1 MLKFLSTVFGSI
13 ALKFSSVLLLMGA
26 MTAAAIIIAT
36 MVFNTLSASLTGL
49 MTDELPGIGTRITV
63 IENTGEIRD
72 ALSEMLMAHDL
83 QGVDDGYRD
92 FISGSKDIVAAV
104 NQLPDADKAT
114 FLPMLTALSD
124 EVAGMR
130 TAIDRRFAA
139 QNRMQDQLTDFTT
152 TVKEIREA
160 LAEMAADAVRDMNL
174 AGDRTIESVSD
185 TLGTL
190 VDTDFNSTALIL
202 QARAEINLLSGVAL
216 AIAEQK
222 DPALTTIL
230 RDIAVASLRKLD
242 TVLAELEAA
251 GTIPLYLPVLTE
263 TRAAFA
269 NVANTGFRARA
280 GYIEDVMKLR
290 DDSNIALSSAIDDLT
305 FKLMIGAEN
314 TAAFNRDTIHRL
326 LGNEVQQIRD
336 TADIDLAVTT
346 LVARSYLGATAKD
359 IADADAAQAQI
370 VDARDRLTGLSDRV
384 FLADKLRGMLDRL
397 AAYADPKTGI
407 VATHRVEIMSL
418 DEAEAGS
425 RSAYERLREIA
436 GAASTQGSAAM
447 ADAKAAGAAILAE
460 AEAARDRLDL
470 VTLGS
475 VAIFILALLLT
486 WLLII
491 SPIGRL
497 ARVTGRLAQG
507 ELIEVRGFG
516 LFGGEI
522 ARMGKALVVFRDG
535 LAERDRMQRLE
546 REAEQ
551 DRQAR
556 ASEQNAVVTELAAA
570 LQSLSAGDLSARLE
584 NRFPEDYE
592 GLRADFNATIDT
604 LNELIGSVVENATE
618 IFSRAEEISGA
629 AGDLSRRTENQ
640 AATLEQTA
648 AAMDEMTASV
658 RAAADGAA
666 KVEDVVRE
674 ARGNAEKSGLVVKEA
689 IGAMAEIEKSSDGIN
704 QIIGVIDDIAFQ
716 TNLLALN
723 AGVEAAR
730 AGEAGRGFA
739 VVASEVRALAQRSSE
754 AAKEIKTLI
763 SASSD
768 QVASGVSLVNRA
780 GAALSEIVVR
790 VGDIAELIGGIATGA
805 QEQSVGLG
813 EINVGVAELDKV
825 TQQNAAMV
833 EEATAAST
841 TLKQEASSLQQLVSR
856 FRLRKAPES
865 GHPRPAQRA
874 KPAPSPG
881 NTGVPT
887 APGKRALNDGG
898 WQDF

>member
-13 ALKFSSVLLLMGA
+13 ALKFSSILVLMGA
-26 MTAAAIIIAT
+26 MTAAAILIAT

-49 MTDELPGIGTRITV
+49 MTDALPGISTSVTV

-72 ALSEMLMAHDL
+72 SLSEMLMGRDI
-83 QGVDDGYRD
+83 QEVDEGYGD
-92 FISGSKDIVAAV
+92 FIAKSKDIVAAV
-104 NQLPDADKAT
+104 NRLPGPEKAT
-114 FLPMLTALSD
+114 FLPMLTALAD
-124 EVAGMR
+124 EVGQMR
-130 TAIDRRFAA
+130 AALDRRFAR
-139 QNRMQDQLTDFTT
+139 QNRMQEQLTDFSAK
-152 TVKEIREA
+152 VEEIRAA
-160 LAEMAADAVRDMNL
+160 LAGMTEDAVRDMNI
-174 AGDRTIESVSD
+174 AGERTIESVSD
-185 TLGTL
+185 TLETL
-190 VDTDFNSTALIL
+190 VHTDFDSTALIL

-216 AIAEQK
+216 AIAGQK
-222 DPALTTIL
+222 DPAMIAIL
-230 RDIAVASLRKLD
+230 RDLAAASLRKLD
-242 TVLAELEAA
+242 IVLAELDAA
-251 GTIPLYLPVLTE
+251 GTIPQYLPILTD

-290 DDSNIALSSAIDDLT
+290 DDSNIALSSATDDLT
-305 FKLMIGAEN
+305 FKLMIGAEE

-336 TADIDLAVTT
+336 TADIDLAVKT
-346 LVARSYLGATAKD
+346 LVATSYLGATARD
-359 IADADAAQAQI
+359 IADADAAQTQI
-370 VDARDRLTGLSDRV
+370 VDARDRLTELTGHVHLTDT
-384 FLADKLRGMLDRL
+384 LRGMIDRL
-397 AAYADPKTGI
+397 AAYADPTTGI
-407 VATHRVEIMSL
+407 VATRRAAIL
-418 DEAEAGS
+418 ARDEAEAGS

-436 GAASTQGSAAM
+436 GAASAQDNAAM
-447 ADAKAAGAAILAE
+447 ADANAAGAALLAD
-460 AEAARDRLDL
+460 ADAARDRLHL

-475 VAIFILALLLT
+475 GAIFILAPVLT
-486 WLLII
+486 WILII
-491 SPIGRL
+491 WPMGRL

-507 ELIEVRGFG
+507 ELTEVRGFG
-516 LFGGEI
+516 IFGGEI
-522 ARMGKALVVFRDG
+522 ARMGAALVVFRDR
-535 LAERDRMQRLE
+535 LVERDRMQRLE

-556 ASEQNAVVTELAAA
+556 AAQQNAVVSELAAA
-570 LQSLSAGDLSARLE
+570 LQSLSAGDLTARLE

-592 GLRADFNATIDT
+592 RLRTDFNATIDT

-618 IFSRAEEISGA
+618 IHSRAEEIAGA
-629 AGDLSRRTENQ
+629 AGDLSHRTENQ

-648 AAMDEMTASV
+648 AALDEMTSSV
-658 RAAADGAA
+658 RSAAEGAA

-674 ARGNAEKSGLVVKEA
+674 ARGNAEQSGLVVKDA
-689 IGAMAEIEKSSDGIN
+689 IGAMAEIKKSSDGIN

-768 QVASGVSLVNRA
+768 HVASGVALVNRGA
-780 GAALSEIVVR
+780 AALSDIVER
-790 VGDIAELIGGIATGA
+790 VSHIAELIGGIATGA
-805 QEQSVGLG
+805 KEQSVGLG
-813 EINVGVAELDKV
+813 EINVGVSELDKA

-833 EEATAAST
+833 EETTAAST
-841 TLKQEASSLQQLVSR
+841 TLKQEASSLQRLVSR
-856 FRLRKAPES
+856 FRLRGVPGA
-865 GHPRPAQRA
+865 ARA
-874 KPAPSPG
+874 TRRAEPAPSPDDARML
-881 NTGVPT
+881 TEPRKSAV
-887 APGKRALNDGG
+887 NDGG

>member
-13 ALKFSSVLLLMGA
+13 ALKFSSILVLMGA
-26 MTAAAIIIAT
+26 MTAAAILIAT

-49 MTDELPGIGTRITV
+49 MTDALPGISTSVTV

-72 ALSEMLMAHDL
+72 SLSEMLMARDI
-83 QGVDDGYRD
+83 QEVDEGYGD
-92 FISGSKDIVAAV
+92 FISKSKDIVAAV
-104 NQLPDADKAT
+104 NRLPGPEKAT

-124 EVAGMR
+124 EVGQMR
-130 TAIDRRFAA
+130 AALDRRFAR
-139 QNRMQDQLTDFTT
+139 QNRMQEQLTDFSA
-152 TVKEIREA
+152 TVEEIRAA
-160 LAEMAADAVRDMNL
+160 LAEMTEDAVRDMNI
-174 AGDRTIESVSD
+174 AGERTIESVSD
-185 TLGTL
+185 TLETL
-190 VDTDFNSTALIL
+190 VHTDFDSTALIL

-216 AIAEQK
+216 AIAGQK
-222 DPALTTIL
+222 DPAMIAIL
-230 RDIAVASLRKLD
+230 RDLAAASLRKLD
-242 TVLAELEAA
+242 TVLAELDAA
-251 GTIPLYLPVLTE
+251 GTIPQYLPILTD

-290 DDSNIALSSAIDDLT
+290 DDSNIALSSATDDLT
-305 FKLMIGAEN
+305 FKLMIGAEE

-336 TADIDLAVTT
+336 TADIDLAVKT
-346 LVARSYLGATAKD
+346 LVATSYLGATARD
-359 IADADAAQAQI
+359 IADADGAQTQI
-370 VDARDRLTGLSDRV
+370 VDARDRLTELTGHVYLTDT
-384 FLADKLRGMLDRL
+384 LRGMIDRL
-397 AAYADPKTGI
+397 AAYADPNTGI
-407 VATHRVEIMSL
+407 VATRRAAIL
-418 DEAEAGS
+418 ARDEAEAGS

-436 GAASTQGSAAM
+436 GAASAQDNAAM
-447 ADAKAAGAAILAE
+447 ADANAAGAALLAD
-460 AEAARDRLDL
+460 ADAARDRLHL

-475 VAIFILALLLT
+475 GAIFILAPVLT
-486 WLLII
+486 WILII
-491 SPIGRL
+491 WPMGRL

-507 ELIEVRGFG
+507 ELTKVRGFG
-516 LFGGEI
+516 IFGGEI
-522 ARMGKALVVFRDG
+522 ARMGAALVVFRDR
-535 LAERDRMQRLE
+535 LVERDRMQRLE

-556 ASEQNAVVTELAAA
+556 AAQQNAVVSELAAA
-570 LQSLSAGDLSARLE
+570 LQSLSAGDLTARLE

-592 GLRADFNATIDT
+592 RLRTDFNATIDT

-618 IFSRAEEISGA
+618 IHSRAEEIAGA

-648 AAMDEMTASV
+648 AALDEMTSSV
-658 RAAADGAA
+658 RSAADGAA

-674 ARGNAEKSGLVVKEA
+674 ARGNAEQSGLVVREA
-689 IGAMAEIEKSSDGIN
+689 IGAMAEIKKSSDGIN

-768 QVASGVSLVNRA
+768 HVASGVSLVNRG
-780 GAALSEIVVR
+780 GAALSDIVER
-790 VGDIAELIGGIATGA
+790 VSHIAELIGGIATGA
-805 QEQSVGLG
+805 KEQSVGLG
-813 EINVGVAELDKV
+813 EINVGVSELDKA

-833 EEATAAST
+833 EETTAAST
-841 TLKQEASSLQQLVSR
+841 TLKQEASSLQRLVSR
-856 FRLRKAPES
+856 FRLRGVPGAARRTE
-865 GHPRPAQRA
+865 
-874 KPAPSPG
+874 PAPSPDD
-881 NTGVPT
+881 TRMPKEPRKPAV
-887 APGKRALNDGG
+887 NDGG

>member
-13 ALKFSSVLLLMGA
+13 ALKFSSILVLMGA
-26 MTAAAIIIAT
+26 MTAAAILIAT

-49 MTDELPGIGTRITV
+49 MTDALPGISTSVTV

-72 ALSEMLMAHDL
+72 SLSEMLMARDI
-83 QGVDDGYRD
+83 QEVDEGYGD
-92 FISGSKDIVAAV
+92 FISKSKDIVAAV
-104 NQLPDADKAT
+104 NRLPGPEKAT

-124 EVAGMR
+124 EVGQMR
-130 TAIDRRFAA
+130 AALDRRFAR
-139 QNRMQDQLTDFTT
+139 QNRMQEQLTDFSA
-152 TVKEIREA
+152 TVEEIREA
-160 LAEMAADAVRDMNL
+160 LAGMTEDAVRDMNI
-174 AGDRTIESVSD
+174 AGERTIESVSD
-185 TLGTL
+185 TLETL
-190 VDTDFNSTALIL
+190 VHTDFDSTALIL

-216 AIAEQK
+216 AIAGQK
-222 DPALTTIL
+222 DPAMIAIL
-230 RDIAVASLRKLD
+230 RDLAAASLRKLD
-242 TVLAELEAA
+242 TVLAELDAA
-251 GTIPLYLPVLTE
+251 GTIPRYLPILTD

-290 DDSNIALSSAIDDLT
+290 DDSNIALSSATDDLT
-305 FKLMIGAEN
+305 FKLMIGAEE

-336 TADIDLAVTT
+336 TADIDLAVKT
-346 LVARSYLGATAKD
+346 LVATSYLGATARD
-359 IADADAAQAQI
+359 VADADAAQTQI
-370 VDARDRLTGLSDRV
+370 ADARDRLTEMSGHVHLTDT
-384 FLADKLRGMLDRL
+384 LRGMIDRL
-397 AAYADPKTGI
+397 AAYADPNTGI
-407 VATHRVEIMSL
+407 VATRRAAIL
-418 DEAEAGS
+418 ARDEAEAGS

-436 GAASTQGSAAM
+436 GAASAQDNAAM
-447 ADAKAAGAAILAE
+447 ADANAAGAALLAD
-460 AEAARDRLDL
+460 ADAARDRLHL

-475 VAIFILALLLT
+475 GAIFILAPVLT
-486 WLLII
+486 WILII
-491 SPIGRL
+491 WPMGRL

-507 ELIEVRGFG
+507 ELTEVRGFG
-516 LFGGEI
+516 IFGGEI
-522 ARMGKALVVFRDG
+522 ARMGAALVVFRDR
-535 LAERDRMQRLE
+535 LVERDRMQRLE

-556 ASEQNAVVTELAAA
+556 AAQQNAVVSELAAA
-570 LQSLSAGDLSARLE
+570 LQSLSAGDLTARLE

-592 GLRADFNATIDT
+592 RLRTDFNATIDT

-618 IFSRAEEISGA
+618 IHSRAEEIAGA
-629 AGDLSRRTENQ
+629 AGDLSHRTENQ

-648 AAMDEMTASV
+648 AALDEMTSSV
-658 RAAADGAA
+658 RSAAEGAA

-674 ARGNAEKSGLVVKEA
+674 ARGNAEQSGLVVKDA
-689 IGAMAEIEKSSDGIN
+689 IGAMAEIKKSSDGIN

-768 QVASGVSLVNRA
+768 QVETGVSLVNRG
-780 GAALSEIVVR
+780 GAALTDIVER
-790 VGDIAELIGGIATGA
+790 VGNIAALIADIATGA

-813 EINVGVAELDKV
+813 EINVGVNELDKV

-833 EEATAAST
+833 EEANAAAVT
-841 TLKQEASSLQQLVSR
+841 MKQEAGNLQTLVAR
-856 FRLRKAPES
+856 FRLKGPAAAVA
-865 GHPRPAQRA
+865 PRPRTETAI
-874 KPAPSPG
+874 
-881 NTGVPT
+881 PT
-887 APGKRALNDGG
+887 AAPPPAAGFEPPKRAVNDAG